1 MPPTIRTSSLL
12 IHQPNRR
19 LNLIKLRH
27 SKQGL
32 ATLTVAGLDTTATWV
47 VFHPFADGGFAKVE
61 EGVGDGDIL

>member
-1 MPPTIRTSSLL
+1 
-12 IHQPNRR
+12 
-19 LNLIKLRH
+19 LRH